1 MVGIKGAPSICLL
14 SSKLY
19 VGLTLVQNNVNA
31 ILNININWVSFL
43 VDFQD
48 LLEELNERWKNLL
61 CGNLNL

>member
-14 SSKLY
+14 SSKL

-43 VDFQD
+43 VDSQD